1 MGSGWYR
8 CWGAMPFAL
17 ANVVLVIQLRD
28 EKGMIQ
34 YQGDGRS
41 GVLVWGARFEIGNR
55 PAANL
60 AISHVKPSQ

>member
-1 MGSGWYR
+1 
-8 CWGAMPFAL
+8 MPFTL
-17 ANVVLVIQLRD
+17 ANVVLVITTSD

-55 PAANL
+55 PAANN
-60 AISHVKPSQ
+60 KPCQAEPIDFVDTPLST